1 MRLFQRVM
9 QNNLVP
15 LYDFCGTGGYRH
27 ERHTPN
33 VVFFLLPEYTTYV
46 RWNVVV
52 GLISGEL
59 TKVAGRPERERDGPV
74 RVPDRVS
81 PGFGELVPTRS
92 SPTVSGSIASLA
104 RAASGKP

>member
-1 MRLFQRVM
+1 M
-9 QNNLVP
+9 
-15 LYDFCGTGGYRH
+15 YDGM
-27 ERHTPN
+27 
-33 VVFFLLPEYTTYV
+33 LLLL
-46 RWNVVV
+46 
-52 GLISGEL
+52 LISGEL

>member
-33 VVFFLLPEYTTYV
+33 VFFFFFRNIRPMYDGMLLL
-46 RWNVVV
+46 
-52 GLISGEL
+52 G
-59 TKVAGRPERERDGPV
+59 
-74 RVPDRVS
+74 
-81 PGFGELVPTRS
+81 
-92 SPTVSGSIASLA
+92 
-104 RAASGKP
+104 

>member
-52 GLISGEL
+52 
-59 TKVAGRPERERDGPV
+59 VC
-74 RVPDRVS
+74 
-81 PGFGELVPTRS
+81 
-92 SPTVSGSIASLA
+92 
-104 RAASGKP
+104 

>member
-1 MRLFQRVM
+1 M
-9 QNNLVP
+9 
-15 LYDFCGTGGYRH
+15 YDGMCC
-27 ERHTPN
+27 
-33 VVFFLLPEYTTYV
+33 
-46 RWNVVV
+46 W
-52 GLISGEL
+52 LISGEL

>member
-15 LYDFCGTGGYRH
+15 LYDFCGTGRYRH

-33 VVFFLLPEYTTYV
+33 VVFFFFRNIRPMYDGMCC
-46 RWNVVV
+46 W
-52 GLISGEL
+52 LISGEL